1 MTALPLPQ
9 PGPASRPARLRLLAI
24 AVVAVIL
31 AAAPAAFAAAGGGSQ
46 GSPAGPGEPE
56 LIQKP
61 GAPQILT
68 TLITL
73 IVFLGLVVILSKY
86 AWGPIVSGLKAREDK
101 IRRDIRDAEEARAR
115 AEATL
120 KQYQAQLATAE
131 QSVRDLLAKASADAQ
146 QLATSIRANAQQE
159 AEEAKERATK
169 EIEAAKNQAVGEIYD
184 QAATLGTT
192 IAEKILRR
200 NLNADDQQDLVRS
213 SLEQLRTVNANAN

>member
-1 MTALPLPQ
+1 MTVLPLPKTDL
-9 PGPASRPARLRLLAI
+9 ASRPVRVCLA
-24 AVVAVIL
+24 AAAAALSVL
-31 AAAPAAFAAAGGGSQ
+31 AAAPAALAADAAHGDKPQLIPHAGTSQ
-46 GSPAGPGEPE
+46 V
-56 LIQKP
+56 
-61 GAPQILT
+61 LT
-68 TLITL
+68 TLLTL
-73 IVFLGLVVILSKY
+73 VVFIGLVVILSKY

-159 AEEAKERATK
+159 AEEAKERATR

-213 SLEQLRTVNANAN
+213 SLEQLRSVNANAN

>member
-1 MTALPLPQ
+1 MPALPLPKT
-9 PGPASRPARLRLLAI
+9 GPASRPAPFRLLAV
-24 AVVAVIL
+24 AVVMMVL
-31 AAAPAAFAAAGGGSQ
+31 AAAPAAFAASQ
-46 GSPAGPGEPE
+46 GSPAGPGEPK
-56 LIQKP
+56 LIQDP
-61 GAPQILT
+61 GVTPLLT

>member
-1 MTALPLPQ
+1 MPALPLFKS
-9 PGPASRPARLRLLAI
+9 GPASRPARLRLLAVAAGI
-24 AVVAVIL
+24 AVFS
-31 AAAPAAFAAAGGGSQ
+31 AAPAAFAAASAGSQ
-46 GSPAGPGEPE
+46 GSPAGPGEPK
-56 LIQKP
+56 LIP
-61 GAPQILT
+61 EMGGTQILT

-101 IRRDIRDAEEARAR
+101 IRRDIRDAEEARAQ

-120 KQYQAQLATAE
+120 KKYQAQLATAE
-131 QSVRDLLAKASADAQ
+131 QSVLDLLAKASADAQ